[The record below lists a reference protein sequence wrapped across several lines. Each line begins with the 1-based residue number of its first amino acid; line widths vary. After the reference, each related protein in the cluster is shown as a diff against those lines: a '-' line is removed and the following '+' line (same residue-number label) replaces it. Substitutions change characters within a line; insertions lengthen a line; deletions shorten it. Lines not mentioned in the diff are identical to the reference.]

1 MMACLRFPHGEVRQL
16 QLGSST
22 SLGRADLN
30 PASDFVSR
38 HQATVSVNEHGGIE
52 VVSSGSNPTGVRR
65 DGSAAWSWL
74 AKGERTALGPS
85 GQLCLDKKKLSTT
98 TLTIGPAAP
107 PPTPSLLQPAP
118 PATASPASDVRVTGG
133 RTREERDAEARRNAI
148 DVDAL
153 EEPAPPQAEP
163 AAKRIKLTRCGG

>member
-1 MMACLRFPHGEVRQL
+1 MACLRFPHGEMRQL

-38 HQATVSVNEHGGIE
+38 HQATVFVNEDGGIE
-52 VVSSGSNPTGVRR
+52 VVSSDSNPTGVRR

-74 AKGERTALGPS
+74 SKGERTALGPS
-85 GQLCLDKKKLSTT
+85 GQFCLDKKKLSTT

-107 PPTPSLLQPAP
+107 PL
-118 PATASPASDVRVTGG
+118 G
-133 RTREERDAEARRNAI
+133 
-148 DVDAL
+148 
-153 EEPAPPQAEP
+153 
-163 AAKRIKLTRCGG
+163 